1 MGYYVYVMYDENE
14 NVLYVGKT
22 TSMKRRMYQHFKVD
36 FEDWKLDVKYIK
48 YMMLKTEIDMSIYEI
63 FLINKLKPKYNT
75 SLRFK
80 GETSINLR
88 YTLIPYNYNK
98 YSVISKEDA
107 INIKNNLIIYEE
119 NKKSKQN
126 HNSNYYD
133 LKDFKTNKDYILSY
147 NWCLKNQDNL
157 NRLIANIGNMVRYNN
172 IKIKNFAWTFYE
184 DITYRDIPYMVKIKN
199 GFNSNYTPNKNLE
212 DINALAYLCNDFILD
227 NNGVVD
233 DNLSLL
239 NLIDFIKRS
248 AISKGEKVLIYLPS
262 TRMRRLLREFLER
275 EI

>member
-88 YTLIPYNYNK
+88 YTLIPYNYNYNYNK

-107 INIKNNLIIYEE
+107 INM
-119 NKKSKQN
+119 KKTK
-126 HNSNYYD
+126 
-133 LKDFKTNKDYILSY
+133 
-147 NWCLKNQDNL
+147 
-157 NRLIANIGNMVRYNN
+157 
-172 IKIKNFAWTFYE
+172 E
-184 DITYRDIPYMVKIKN
+184 
-199 GFNSNYTPNKNLE
+199 
-212 DINALAYLCNDFILD
+212 
-227 NNGVVD
+227 
-233 DNLSLL
+233 
-239 NLIDFIKRS
+239 
-248 AISKGEKVLIYLPS
+248 
-262 TRMRRLLREFLER
+262 
-275 EI
+275 